1 MGRRVWGRDQRERRL
16 SHRVDGMD
24 AWRGRPGSPGG
35 AGHRCSRGY
44 SDLAGSGSRRVSRRT
59 PVDAPGRAAGAVHL
73 DGGIPLLETDHQ
85 EGARSHRRDHAT
97 QGRAAGLA
105 ADRGPVHQVGR
116 SARRC
121 CHAGPD
127 ALPGRRKMT
136 ATVAEILTR
145 LTALSQEL
153 AGAFRP
159 ATIVEIVARVLTEQ
173 LAPGRLSVMLLDIDT
188 NRLVVTYHNGPRP
201 ATTDEP
207 LLQLALRRGP
217 LVFPDNVAARA
228 AELDVTVEKPAPA
241 SWLGLPIVAVS
252 RTIGAVAME
261 GDSKNALDDS
271 ALMFTRAVLAQAGIA
286 LENAR
291 LVELLSSGKREWE
304 QTVDAFNRAI
314 CYIDPQGAVRRANRV
329 FAELIKLPVTALP
342 GRPWLTLLPPSWV
355 DPVARL
361 LTLEGAPRPV
371 EIRAG
376 ERTLMV
382 TAIATG
388 EPGAAVL
395 LFEDQ
400 SEKRRLHDQLL
411 QSEKMSAIG
420 QLIAG
425 VAHDLNNPLASV
437 VGFSDLLGEAADV
450 PPRLA
455 EPLAMIRQEA
465 ERASAIVRNLLSFAR
480 RQEGERQ
487 LQSIRPILE
496 STHQLLKNQL
506 LAARI
511 ELTLE
516 FEPGLPEVEVHANQ
530 IKQVLVNIINN
541 AAQAIISTRA
551 TEGGGKIQIVT
562 KCEPDGLSVHIS
574 DTGPGI
580 PEAVAQRVFEPFFS
594 TKSEGEGT
602 GLGLSICLGIVKEHG
617 GNISVEPGGAGSGR
631 GATFTVE
638 LPTGVRPELRP
649 LAAGAETQAV
659 PPERLEHLR
668 VLVVDDEPHILHYMQ
683 VTLESWGHEVVLA
696 RDGSQALK
704 RALMQPFDLII
715 CDLRMPRLGGRE
727 MFHTL
732 ARMHPTV
739 ADRIIF
745 ATGDTVRGDTLQ
757 FLEELG
763 RPFLQKP
770 FKLDALRRVLAGVEK
785 AGARG

>member
-1 MGRRVWGRDQRERRL
+1 VKSL
-16 SHRVDGMD
+16 S
-24 AWRGRPGSPGG
+24 
-35 AGHRCSRGY
+35 
-44 SDLAGSGSRRVSRRT
+44 
-59 PVDAPGRAAGAVHL
+59 
-73 DGGIPLLETDHQ
+73 
-85 EGARSHRRDHAT
+85 
-97 QGRAAGLA
+97 
-105 ADRGPVHQVGR
+105 
-116 SARRC
+116 
-121 CHAGPD
+121 
-127 ALPGRRKMT
+127 
-136 ATVAEILTR
+136 VAEALNCLTS
-145 LTALSQEL
+145 LSQEL

-159 ATIVEIVARVLTEQ
+159 ASIVEIVARVLTEQ
-173 LAPGRLSVMLLDIDT
+173 LAPARLSVMLLDVDT
-188 NRLVVTYHNGPRP
+188 NRLSVTYHNGPRP
-201 ATTDEP
+201 ATTDEA

-217 LVFPDNVAARA
+217 LVFPDRVAARA
-228 AELDVTVEKPAPA
+228 AELGVTVDRPAPA
-241 SWLGLPIVAVS
+241 SWLGVPIVAVS
-252 RTIGAVAME
+252 HPIGAVAME
-261 GDSKNALDDS
+261 GDRTGALDES
-271 ALMFTRAVLAQAGIA
+271 ALLFTHAVLAQAGIA

-304 QTVDAFNRAI
+304 QTVDAFNQAI
-314 CYIDPQGAVRRANRV
+314 CYIDPQGLVRRANRV
-329 FAELIKLPVTALP
+329 FADLIKLPVTALA
-342 GRPWLTLLPPSWV
+342 GRPWLTLLPPAWADS
-355 DPVARL
+355 VARL
-361 LTLEGAPRPV
+361 IGTPGENAPPLELRSGD
-371 EIRAG
+371 
-376 ERTLMV
+376 RTLMA
-382 TAIATG
+382 TAVSTG

-400 SEKRRLHDQLL
+400 TEKRRLQEQLL

-455 EPLAMIRQEA
+455 EPLAVIRQEA

-506 LAARI
+506 MAARI

-516 FEPGLPEVEVHANQ
+516 FEPGLPQVEVHANQ
-530 IKQVLVNIINN
+530 IKQVFVNIINN
-541 AAQAIISTRA
+541 AAQAIASTRA
-551 TEGGGKIQIVT
+551 KLGGGRIEIAT
-562 KCEPDGLSVHIS
+562 RCEPDGLSVSVS
-574 DTGPGI
+574 DNGPGI
-580 PEAVAQRVFEPFFS
+580 PEDVVQRVFEPFFS

-602 GLGLSICLGIVKEHG
+602 GLGLSISQGIVKEHG
-617 GNISVEPGGAGSGR
+617 GNITVDPGGPATGR
-631 GATFTVE
+631 GATFSVE
-638 LPTGVRPELRP
+638 LPTGTHADLSPSPATLVPAP
-649 LAAGAETQAV
+649 AERV
-659 PPERLEHLR
+659 EHLR

-683 VTLESWGHEVVLA
+683 ATLESWGHEVVLA

-704 RALMQPFDLII
+704 IALMQPFDLII

-727 MFHTL
+727 MFQTL
-732 ARMHPTV
+732 ARMHPAV

-745 ATGDTVRGDTLQ
+745 ATGDTVRGDTLR

-785 AGARG
+785 AGVRG

>member
-1 MGRRVWGRDQRERRL
+1 MKAL
-16 SHRVDGMD
+16 S
-24 AWRGRPGSPGG
+24 
-35 AGHRCSRGY
+35 
-44 SDLAGSGSRRVSRRT
+44 
-59 PVDAPGRAAGAVHL
+59 
-73 DGGIPLLETDHQ
+73 
-85 EGARSHRRDHAT
+85 
-97 QGRAAGLA
+97 
-105 ADRGPVHQVGR
+105 
-116 SARRC
+116 
-121 CHAGPD
+121 
-127 ALPGRRKMT
+127 
-136 ATVAEILTR
+136 VAEALNCFTG
-145 LTALSQEL
+145 LSQEL

-159 ATIVEIVARVLTEQ
+159 TSIVEIVARTLTEQ
-173 LAPGRLSVMLLDIDT
+173 LGPARLSVMLLDQDT
-188 NRLVVTYHNGPRP
+188 NRLHVTYHNGPRP

-217 LVFPDNVAARA
+217 LVFPDRVTTRA
-228 AELDVTVEKPAPA
+228 AELGVAVDRPAPG
-241 SWLGLPIVAVS
+241 SWLGAPIVVIS
-252 RTIGAVAME
+252 HPIGAVAIE
-261 GDSKNALDDS
+261 SDQANALDDS
-271 ALMFTRAVLAQAGIA
+271 ALQFTRAVLAQAGIA

-304 QTVDAFNRAI
+304 QTVDAFNQAI
-314 CYIDPQGAVRRANRV
+314 CYVDPQGIVRRANRV
-329 FAELIKLPVTALP
+329 FAELIKLPVTAIT
-342 GRPWLTLLPPSWV
+342 GRSWLTLLPPAWA
-355 DPVARL
+355 DPVARVL
-361 LTLEGAPRPV
+361 ATPTRGEAPPSEVR
-371 EIRAG
+371 RG
-376 ERTLMV
+376 ERILLV
-382 TAIATG
+382 TAIPTE

-395 LFEDQ
+395 LFEDLTD
-400 SEKRRLHDQLL
+400 KRRLQEQLV

-455 EPLAMIRQEA
+455 EPLAVIRQEA

-506 LAARI
+506 MSAQI
-511 ELTLE
+511 ELSLA
-516 FEPGLPEVEVHANQ
+516 FEPGLPQVEVHANQ
-530 IKQVLVNIINN
+530 IKQVFLNIINN
-541 AAQAIISTRA
+541 AAQAIASTA
-551 TEGGGKIQIVT
+551 TEEAGRIEIVT
-562 KCEPDGLSVHIS
+562 KCEPDGLSVNIS
-574 DTGPGI
+574 DNGPGI
-580 PEAVAQRVFEPFFS
+580 PEDVARRVFEPFFS

-617 GNISVEPGGAGSGR
+617 GNIRVDPGGAGSGR
-631 GATFTVE
+631 GATFIVE
-638 LPTGVRPELRP
+638 LPTGIRSELRP
-649 LAAGAETQAV
+649 LGRSDRSPVPADPA
-659 PPERLEHLR
+659 PPERQERLR

-683 VTLESWGHEVVLA
+683 ATLESWGHEVAVA

-727 MFHTL
+727 MFQTL
-732 ARMHPTV
+732 ARMHPTL

-770 FKLDALRRVLAGVEK
+770 FKLDALRRVLAGVVK
-785 AGARG
+785 VPA

>member
-1 MGRRVWGRDQRERRL
+1 VLERL
-16 SHRVDGMD
+16 IAM
-24 AWRGRPGSPGG
+24 
-35 AGHRCSRGY
+35 
-44 SDLAGSGSRRVSRRT
+44 
-59 PVDAPGRAAGAVHL
+59 
-73 DGGIPLLETDHQ
+73 
-85 EGARSHRRDHAT
+85 
-97 QGRAAGLA
+97 
-105 ADRGPVHQVGR
+105 
-116 SARRC
+116 
-121 CHAGPD
+121 
-127 ALPGRRKMT
+127 
-136 ATVAEILTR
+136 
-145 LTALSQEL
+145 SQEL

-159 ATIVEIVARVLTEQ
+159 ATIVEVVARTLTEQ
-173 LAPGRLSVMLLDIDT
+173 LAPDRLSVMLLDIDT
-188 NRLVVTYHNGPRP
+188 NRLTVTYHNGPRP

-217 LVFPDNVAARA
+217 LVFPDRVVARA
-228 AELDVTVEKPAPA
+228 AELGVTVEEPAPA
-241 SWLGLPIVAVS
+241 SWLGMPITAVS
-252 RTIGAVAME
+252 RTIGAIAME
-261 GDSKNALDDS
+261 GDRKNALDEN
-271 ALMFTRAVLAQAGIA
+271 ALTFTRAVLAQAGIA

-304 QTVDAFNRAI
+304 QTVDAFNQAI
-314 CYIDPQGAVRRANRV
+314 CYVDPQGAVRRANRV
-329 FAELIKLPVTALP
+329 FAELTKLPVTALP
-342 GRPWLTLLPPSWV
+342 GRPWLTLLPPAWV

-361 LTLEGAPRPV
+361 LTPEGVGNPV
-371 EIRAG
+371 EVRAG
-376 ERTLMV
+376 DRILLV
-382 TAIATG
+382 TAIPTG
-388 EPGAAVL
+388 EPGSAIL
-395 LFEDQ
+395 LFEDHT
-400 SEKRRLHDQLL
+400 EKRRLQEQLL

-455 EPLAMIRQEA
+455 EPLAVIRQEA
-465 ERASAIVRNLLSFAR
+465 ERASGIVRNLLSFAR

-530 IKQVLVNIINN
+530 IKQVFVNIINN
-541 AAQAIISTRA
+541 AAQAIASMRA
-551 TEGGGKIQIVT
+551 KEGGGRIEIVT
-562 KCEPDGLSVHIS
+562 RCEPDGLSVHIS
-574 DTGPGI
+574 DNGPGI

-617 GNISVEPGGAGSGR
+617 GTMTVEPGGAGSGR

-638 LPTGVRPELRP
+638 LPTGVRSGLSP
-649 LAAGAETQAV
+649 LGQGAETPPA
-659 PPERLEHLR
+659 PPERVEQLR

-683 VTLESWGHEVVLA
+683 ATLESWGHEVVLA

-770 FKLDALRRVLAGVEK
+770 FKLDALRRVLAGVVK
-785 AGARG
+785 VPA

>member
-1 MGRRVWGRDQRERRL
+1 VKSL
-16 SHRVDGMD
+16 S
-24 AWRGRPGSPGG
+24 
-35 AGHRCSRGY
+35 
-44 SDLAGSGSRRVSRRT
+44 
-59 PVDAPGRAAGAVHL
+59 
-73 DGGIPLLETDHQ
+73 
-85 EGARSHRRDHAT
+85 
-97 QGRAAGLA
+97 
-105 ADRGPVHQVGR
+105 
-116 SARRC
+116 
-121 CHAGPD
+121 
-127 ALPGRRKMT
+127 
-136 ATVAEILTR
+136 VAEALNCLTS
-145 LTALSQEL
+145 LSQEL
-153 AGAFRP
+153 VGAFRP
-159 ATIVEIVARVLTEQ
+159 ASIVEIVARVLTEQ
-173 LAPGRLSVMLLDIDT
+173 LAPARLSVMLLDVDT
-188 NRLVVTYHNGPRP
+188 NRLSVTYHNGPRP

-217 LVFPDNVAARA
+217 LVFADRVSARA
-228 AELDVTVEKPAPA
+228 AELGVTVDRPTPA
-241 SWLGLPIVAVS
+241 SWLGVPIVAVS
-252 RTIGAVAME
+252 HPIGAVSME
-261 GDSKNALDDS
+261 GDRTGALDES
-271 ALMFTRAVLAQAGIA
+271 ALLFTHAVLAQAGIA

-304 QTVDAFNRAI
+304 QTVDAFNQAI
-314 CYIDPQGAVRRANRV
+314 CYVDPQGLVRRANRV
-329 FAELIKLPVTALP
+329 FADLIKLPVTALA
-342 GRPWLTLLPPSWV
+342 GRPWLTLLPPAWA
-355 DPVARL
+355 DAVARL
-361 LTLEGAPRPV
+361 VGTPGDSAAPIELRSGDR
-371 EIRAG
+371 ILLA
-376 ERTLMV
+376 
-382 TAIATG
+382 TAVPTG

-400 SEKRRLHDQLL
+400 TEKRRLQEQLL

-455 EPLAMIRQEA
+455 EPLAVIRQEA

-506 LAARI
+506 MAARI

-516 FEPGLPEVEVHANQ
+516 FEPGLPQVEVHANQ
-530 IKQVLVNIINN
+530 IKQVFVNIINN
-541 AAQAIISTRA
+541 AAQAIASTRA
-551 TEGGGKIQIVT
+551 KVGGGRIEIVT
-562 KCEPDGLSVHIS
+562 RCEPDGLSVSVS
-574 DTGPGI
+574 DNGPGI
-580 PEAVAQRVFEPFFS
+580 PEDVVQRVFEPFFS

-617 GNISVEPGGAGSGR
+617 GSMRVDQGGAGSGR

-638 LPTGVRPELRP
+638 LPTGLRSELSP
-649 LAAGAETQAV
+649 LDRAGAPATTPTEPT
-659 PPERLEHLR
+659 PPERLERLR

-683 VTLESWGHEVVLA
+683 ATLESWGHEVAVA

-704 RALMQPFDLII
+704 RALMQPFDIII

-727 MFHTL
+727 MFQTL

-770 FKLDALRRVLAGVEK
+770 FKLDALRRVLAGVVK
-785 AGARG
+785 VPA

>member
-1 MGRRVWGRDQRERRL
+1 MMQR
-16 SHRVDGMD
+16 
-24 AWRGRPGSPGG
+24 GS
-35 AGHRCSRGY
+35 
-44 SDLAGSGSRRVSRRT
+44 
-59 PVDAPGRAAGAVHL
+59 
-73 DGGIPLLETDHQ
+73 
-85 EGARSHRRDHAT
+85 
-97 QGRAAGLA
+97 
-105 ADRGPVHQVGR
+105 
-116 SARRC
+116 
-121 CHAGPD
+121 
-127 ALPGRRKMT
+127 
-136 ATVAEILTR
+136 VAEVLTR
-145 LTALSQEL
+145 LTGLSQEL

-159 ATIVEIVARVLTEQ
+159 VTIVEIVARVLTEQ
-173 LAPGRLSVMLLDIDT
+173 LAPGRLSLMLLDVDT

-217 LVFPDNVAARA
+217 LVFPDRVAARA
-228 AELDVTVEKPAPA
+228 AELEVKVEQPAPA
-241 SWLGLPIVAVS
+241 SWLGIPIVAVS

-261 GDSKNALDDS
+261 GESPNALDDA

-304 QTVDAFNRAI
+304 QTVDAFNQAI
-314 CYIDPQGAVRRANRV
+314 CYVDPHGAVRRANRV
-329 FAELIKLPVTALP
+329 FAELIKLPITALP

-361 LTLEGAPRPV
+361 LTPPPEGASTPV
-371 EIRAG
+371 EVRAG
-376 ERTLMV
+376 ERMLLV
-382 TAIATG
+382 TAIPAG

-400 SEKRRLHDQLL
+400 SEKRRLQEQLL

-455 EPLAMIRQEA
+455 EPLAIIRQEA

-511 ELTLE
+511 ELTLT

-530 IKQVLVNIINN
+530 IKQVFVNIINN
-541 AAQAIISTRA
+541 AAQAISSTRA
-551 TEGGGKIQIVT
+551 RERGGRIEIAT
-562 KCEPDGLSVHIS
+562 KCEPDGLSVNVS
-574 DTGPGI
+574 DNGPGI

-602 GLGLSICLGIVKEHG
+602 GLGLSISLGIVKEHG
-617 GNISVEPGGAGSGR
+617 GNISVDPGGAGSGR
-631 GATFTVE
+631 GARFTVE
-638 LPTGVRPELRP
+638 LPTGVRAELSP
-649 LAAGAETQAV
+649 LARGAESEPA
-659 PPERLEHLR
+659 PAERHENLR

-683 VTLESWGHEVVLA
+683 ATLESWGHEVVLA
-696 RDGSQALK
+696 HDGSQALK

-770 FKLDALRRVLAGVEK
+770 FKLDALRRVLAGVVK
-785 AGARG
+785 VPA

>member
-1 MGRRVWGRDQRERRL
+1 MKA
-16 SHRVDGMD
+16 S
-24 AWRGRPGSPGG
+24 
-35 AGHRCSRGY
+35 
-44 SDLAGSGSRRVSRRT
+44 
-59 PVDAPGRAAGAVHL
+59 
-73 DGGIPLLETDHQ
+73 
-85 EGARSHRRDHAT
+85 
-97 QGRAAGLA
+97 
-105 ADRGPVHQVGR
+105 
-116 SARRC
+116 
-121 CHAGPD
+121 
-127 ALPGRRKMT
+127 
-136 ATVAEILTR
+136 VAEVLSR
-145 LTALSQEL
+145 LTTLSQEL

-159 ATIVEIVARVLTEQ
+159 TTIVEVVARALTEQ
-173 LAPGRLSVMLLDIDT
+173 LAPGRLSVLLLDLDT
-188 NRLVVTYHNGPRP
+188 NRLTVAYHNGPRP

-217 LVFPDNVAARA
+217 LVFPDRVAHRA
-228 AELDVTVEKPAPA
+228 AELGATADRPTPA
-241 SWLGLPIVAVS
+241 SWLGLPIVAGS
-252 RTIGAVAME
+252 RTIGAVALE
-261 GDSKNALDDS
+261 GVRTNALDDS
-271 ALMFTRAVLAQAGIA
+271 ALMFARAVLAQAGIA

-291 LVELLSSGKREWE
+291 LVEMLSSGKREWE
-304 QTVDAFNRAI
+304 QTVDAFNHAI
-314 CYIDPQGAVRRANRV
+314 CYVDMQGTVRRANRM

-342 GRPWLTLLPPSWV
+342 GRPWLTLLPPAWAE
-355 DPVARL
+355 PVARL
-361 LTLEGAPRPV
+361 LAAPGDGV
-371 EIRAG
+371 EVRAG
-376 ERTLMV
+376 ERVLLV
-382 TAIATG
+382 TAIPTD
-388 EPGAAVL
+388 EPGAGVL

-400 SEKRRLHDQLL
+400 TEKRRLQEKLL

-437 VGFSDLLGEAADV
+437 VGFSDLLGEASDV

-455 EPLAMIRQEA
+455 EPLAVIRQEA

-496 STHQLLKNQL
+496 STHQLLRNQL
-506 LAARI
+506 LAART

-530 IKQVLVNIINN
+530 IKQVFVNIINN
-541 AAQAIISTRA
+541 AAQAIAGARPQA
-551 TEGGGKIQIVT
+551 RGRIQIVT
-562 KCEPDGLSVHIS
+562 QCQPDGLSVSVS
-574 DTGPGI
+574 DNGPGI
-580 PEAVAQRVFEPFFS
+580 PEALAQRVFEPFFS

-617 GNISVEPGGAGSGR
+617 GSMSLDPGGAGSGR

-638 LPTGVRPELRP
+638 LPAGDRMGVSPPPARRGAEGGTETAVAAVAAERPER
-649 LAAGAETQAV
+649 
-659 PPERLEHLR
+659 LR

-683 VTLESWGHEVVLA
+683 ATLESWGHEVVLA

-770 FKLDALRRVLAGVEK
+770 FKLDALRRVLAGVVK
-785 AGARG
+785 ANAGLAG

>member
-1 MGRRVWGRDQRERRL
+1 MT
-16 SHRVDGMD
+16 
-24 AWRGRPGSPGG
+24 GG
-35 AGHRCSRGY
+35 NS
-44 SDLAGSGSRRVSRRT
+44 
-59 PVDAPGRAAGAVHL
+59 
-73 DGGIPLLETDHQ
+73 
-85 EGARSHRRDHAT
+85 
-97 QGRAAGLA
+97 
-105 ADRGPVHQVGR
+105 
-116 SARRC
+116 
-121 CHAGPD
+121 
-127 ALPGRRKMT
+127 
-136 ATVAEILTR
+136 VAEVLTR

-159 ATIVEIVARVLTEQ
+159 VTIVEIVARVLTEQ
-173 LAPGRLSVMLLDIDT
+173 LAPERLSVMLLDVDT

-217 LVFPDNVAARA
+217 LVFPDKVSARA
-228 AELDVTVEKPAPA
+228 AELDVNVDKPTPS
-241 SWLGLPIVAVS
+241 SWLGVPIVAVS
-252 RTIGAVAME
+252 RTIGAVAIE
-261 GDSKNALDDS
+261 GGTNVLDEA

-304 QTVDAFNRAI
+304 QTVDAFNQAI
-314 CYIDPQGAVRRANRV
+314 CYVDPYGAVRRANRM

-342 GRPWLTLLPPSWV
+342 GRAWMTLLPPSWV

-361 LTLEGAPRPV
+361 LSPEGAAAPV
-371 EIRAG
+371 EVRSG
-376 ERTLMV
+376 ERTLLV
-382 TAIATG
+382 TAIPAG
-388 EPGAAVL
+388 EPGATVL

-400 SEKRRLHDQLL
+400 TEKRRLQDQLL

-455 EPLAMIRQEA
+455 EPLAVIRQEA

-511 ELTLE
+511 ELTLT

-530 IKQVLVNIINN
+530 IKQVFVNIINN
-541 AAQAIISTRA
+541 AAQAIASTRHK
-551 TEGGGKIQIVT
+551 EGGGRIEIAT
-562 KCEPDGLSVHIS
+562 RCEPDGLSVHVS
-574 DTGPGI
+574 DNGTGI

-617 GNISVEPGGAGSGR
+617 GNISVDPGGAGSGR
-631 GATFTVE
+631 GATFVVE
-638 LPTGVRPELRP
+638 LPTGIRAELSP
-649 LAAGAETQAV
+649 LAGGAESEPAPTGRQ
-659 PPERLEHLR
+659 ERLR

-683 VTLESWGHEVVLA
+683 ATLESWGHEVVLA
-696 RDGSQALK
+696 HDGSQALK

>member
-1 MGRRVWGRDQRERRL
+1 VKALSVAEALSCFTGL
-16 SHRVDGMD
+16 SH
-24 AWRGRPGSPGG
+24 
-35 AGHRCSRGY
+35 
-44 SDLAGSGSRRVSRRT
+44 
-59 PVDAPGRAAGAVHL
+59 
-73 DGGIPLLETDHQ
+73 
-85 EGARSHRRDHAT
+85 
-97 QGRAAGLA
+97 
-105 ADRGPVHQVGR
+105 
-116 SARRC
+116 
-121 CHAGPD
+121 
-127 ALPGRRKMT
+127 
-136 ATVAEILTR
+136 
-145 LTALSQEL
+145 EL

-159 ATIVEIVARVLTEQ
+159 TSIIEIVARTLTEH
-173 LAPGRLSVMLLDIDT
+173 LGPARLSVMLLDPDT
-188 NRLVVTYHNGPRP
+188 NRLNVTYHNGPRA

-217 LVFPDNVAARA
+217 LVFPDRVAVRA
-228 AELDVTVEKPAPA
+228 AELGVTVDHPAPA
-241 SWLGLPIVAVS
+241 SWLGVPIVAVS
-252 RTIGAVAME
+252 HPIGAVAME
-261 GDSKNALDDS
+261 GDRANALDDS
-271 ALMFTRAVLAQAGIA
+271 ALQFTRAVLAQAGIA

-304 QTVDAFNRAI
+304 QTVDAFNQAI
-314 CYIDPQGAVRRANRV
+314 CYVDPEGIVRRANRV
-329 FAELIKLPVTALP
+329 FAELIKLPVTAIT
-342 GRPWLTLLPPSWV
+342 GRSWLTLLPPGWA
-355 DPVARL
+355 DPVARVL
-361 LTLEGAPRPV
+361 ATIGSTPEATPSELRLGD
-371 EIRAG
+371 
-376 ERTLMV
+376 RTLLV
-382 TAIATG
+382 TAIPTE

-400 SEKRRLHDQLL
+400 TEKRRLQEQLL

-455 EPLAMIRQEA
+455 EPLAVIRQEA

-496 STHQLLKNQL
+496 STHQLLRNQL
-506 LAARI
+506 MSAHI
-511 ELTLE
+511 ELSLE
-516 FEPGLPEVEVHANQ
+516 FEPGLPQVEVHANQ
-530 IKQVLVNIINN
+530 IKQVFLNIINN
-541 AAQAIISTRA
+541 SAQAIESTRA
-551 TEGGGKIQIVT
+551 RESEGRIEIVT
-562 KCEPDGLSVHIS
+562 KCEPDGLSVNIS
-574 DTGPGI
+574 DNGPGI
-580 PEAVAQRVFEPFFS
+580 PEDIAQRVFEPFFS

-617 GNISVEPGGAGSGR
+617 GNIRVDPGGAGSGR
-631 GATFTVE
+631 GATFSVE
-638 LPTGVRPELRP
+638 LPTGIRSELSRSDHSVSANP
-649 LAAGAETQAV
+649 A
-659 PPERLEHLR
+659 PPERLERLR

-683 VTLESWGHEVVLA
+683 ATLESWGHEVAVA

-727 MFHTL
+727 MFQTL

-770 FKLDALRRVLAGVEK
+770 FKLDALRRVLAGVVK
-785 AGARG
+785 VPA

>member
-1 MGRRVWGRDQRERRL
+1 MKAL
-16 SHRVDGMD
+16 SV
-24 AWRGRPGSPGG
+24 
-35 AGHRCSRGY
+35 
-44 SDLAGSGSRRVSRRT
+44 
-59 PVDAPGRAAGAVHL
+59 
-73 DGGIPLLETDHQ
+73 
-85 EGARSHRRDHAT
+85 
-97 QGRAAGLA
+97 
-105 ADRGPVHQVGR
+105 ADV
-116 SARRC
+116 
-121 CHAGPD
+121 
-127 ALPGRRKMT
+127 LN
-136 ATVAEILTR
+136 R
-145 LTALSQEL
+145 LTGLSQEL

-159 ATIVEIVARVLTEQ
+159 ASIVEIIARTLTEL
-173 LAPGRLSVMLLDIDT
+173 LAPARLSVMLLDVDT
-188 NRLVVTYHNGPRP
+188 NSLSVTYHNGPRP

-217 LVFPDNVAARA
+217 LVFPDRVAARA
-228 AELDVTVEKPAPA
+228 AELGVAVDRPSPA
-241 SWLGLPIVAVS
+241 SWLGVPIVAVS
-252 RTIGAVAME
+252 RIIGAVAME
-261 GDSKNALDDS
+261 GDRTHALDDA
-271 ALMFTRAVLAQAGIA
+271 ALLFTRAVLAQAGIA

-304 QTVDAFNRAI
+304 QTVDAFNQAI
-314 CYIDPQGAVRRANRV
+314 CYVDPQGLVRRANRV
-329 FAELIKLPVTALP
+329 FADLIKLPVTALA
-342 GRPWLTLLPPSWV
+342 GRSWLTLLPPTWAE
-355 DPVARL
+355 PVARL
-361 LTLEGAPRPV
+361 LAASSTEASAPLEV
-371 EIRAG
+371 RAG
-376 ERTLMV
+376 DRILLV
-382 TAIATG
+382 TAIPSG

-400 SEKRRLHDQLL
+400 TEKRRLQEQLL

-455 EPLAMIRQEA
+455 EPLAVIRQEA

-496 STHQLLKNQL
+496 STHQLMRNQL
-506 LAARI
+506 MAARI

-530 IKQVLVNIINN
+530 IKQVFVNIINN
-541 AAQAIISTRA
+541 AAQAIATTRA
-551 TEGGGKIQIVT
+551 KDGNAGGGEGGGRIEIIT
-562 KCEPDGLSVHIS
+562 RCEPDGLSVNVS
-574 DTGPGI
+574 DNGPGI
-580 PEAVAQRVFEPFFS
+580 PEDVAQHVFEPFFS

-617 GNISVEPGGAGSGR
+617 GSMRVDPGGAGSGR
-631 GATFTVE
+631 GATFIVE
-638 LPTGVRPELRP
+638 LPPGARPELSP
-649 LAAGAETQAV
+649 LGRTGQSRASAEPA
-659 PPERLEHLR
+659 PPERLERLR

-683 VTLESWGHEVVLA
+683 ATLESWGHEVVVA

-704 RALMQPFDLII
+704 RALMQPFDIII

-727 MFHTL
+727 MFQTL

-739 ADRIIF
+739 AQRIIF

-770 FKLDALRRVLAGVEK
+770 FKLDALRRVLAGVVK
-785 AGARG
+785 VPA

>member
-1 MGRRVWGRDQRERRL
+1 M
-16 SHRVDGMD
+16 
-24 AWRGRPGSPGG
+24 
-35 AGHRCSRGY
+35 
-44 SDLAGSGSRRVSRRT
+44 
-59 PVDAPGRAAGAVHL
+59 
-73 DGGIPLLETDHQ
+73 LEK
-85 EGARSHRRDHAT
+85 
-97 QGRAAGLA
+97 L
-105 ADRGPVHQVGR
+105 
-116 SARRC
+116 
-121 CHAGPD
+121 
-127 ALPGRRKMT
+127 
-136 ATVAEILTR
+136 I
-145 LTALSQEL
+145 ALSQEL

-159 ATIVEIVARVLTEQ
+159 ATIVEIVARTLTEQ
-173 LAPGRLSVMLLDIDT
+173 LAPGRLSVMLLDVDS
-188 NRLVVTYHNGPRP
+188 NRLMVVYHNGPRP

-217 LVFPDNVAARA
+217 LVFADKVAARA
-228 AELDVTVEKPAPA
+228 AELDVTVEGPAPS
-241 SWLGLPIVAVS
+241 SWLGAPIVAVS

-261 GDSKNALDDS
+261 GDRKNALNEN
-271 ALMFTRAVLAQAGIA
+271 ALLFTRAVVAQAGIA

-291 LVELLSSGKREWE
+291 LVELLSSGRREWE
-304 QTVDAFNRAI
+304 QTVDAFNQAI
-314 CYIDPQGAVRRANRV
+314 CYVDAQGAVRRANRV
-329 FAELIKLPVTALP
+329 FADLIKLPVTALP
-342 GRPWLTLLPPSWV
+342 GRAWLTLVPPSWA
-355 DPVARL
+355 DPIARL
-361 LTLEGAPRPV
+361 FTPEGFAASV
-371 EIRAG
+371 EVRSG
-376 ERTLMV
+376 DRVLLV
-382 TAIATG
+382 TAIPTG

-395 LFEDQ
+395 LLEDQ
-400 SEKRRLHDQLL
+400 SEKRRLQEQLL

-455 EPLAMIRQEA
+455 EPLAVIRQEA

-511 ELTLE
+511 ELTLT
-516 FEPGLPEVEVHANQ
+516 FEPGLPEVDVHANQ
-530 IKQVLVNIINN
+530 IKQVFVNIINN
-541 AAQAIISTRA
+541 AAQAIASTRTKA
-551 TEGGGKIQIVT
+551 GIGGGRIEIAT
-562 KCEPDGLSVHIS
+562 KCEPDGLSVSIS
-574 DTGPGI
+574 DNGPGI

-617 GNISVEPGGAGSGR
+617 GSMSVDPGGAGSGR

-638 LPTGVRPELRP
+638 LPTGVRTELSP
-649 LAAGAETQAV
+649 LARGAETEPA
-659 PPERLEHLR
+659 PPERLDRLR

-683 VTLESWGHEVVLA
+683 ATLESWGHEVVLA

-727 MFHTL
+727 MFQTL

-770 FKLDALRRVLAGVEK
+770 FKLDALRRVLAGVVK
-785 AGARG
+785 VPA

>member
-1 MGRRVWGRDQRERRL
+1 MKP
-16 SHRVDGMD
+16 
-24 AWRGRPGSPGG
+24 APARPSP
-35 AGHRCSRGY
+35 
-44 SDLAGSGSRRVSRRT
+44 T
-59 PVDAPGRAAGAVHL
+59 NAAASVTEVL
-73 DGGIPLLETDHQ
+73 N
-85 EGARSHRRDHAT
+85 
-97 QGRAAGLA
+97 
-105 ADRGPVHQVGR
+105 
-116 SARRC
+116 
-121 CHAGPD
+121 
-127 ALPGRRKMT
+127 
-136 ATVAEILTR
+136 R
-145 LTALSQEL
+145 LTALSLEL

-159 ATIVEIVARVLTEQ
+159 TTIVELVARALTEQ
-173 LAPGRLSVMLLDIDT
+173 LAPGRLSVMLLDADA
-188 NRLVVTYHNGPRP
+188 NRLTVAYHNGPRP

-217 LVFPDNVAARA
+217 LVFPDRVGARA
-228 AELDVTVEKPAPA
+228 AGMGVRVEAPAPA
-241 SWLGLPIVAVS
+241 SWLGTPIVAVA
-252 RTIGAVAME
+252 RTIGAVALE
-261 GDSKNALDDS
+261 GDRPHSLDES
-271 ALMFTRAVLAQAGIA
+271 ALLFTRAVLAQAAIT

-304 QTVDAFNRAI
+304 QTVDAFNHAI
-314 CYIDPQGAVRRANRV
+314 CYVDAHGALRRANRV

-342 GRPWLTLLPPSWV
+342 GRPWLTLLPPAWA
-355 DPVARL
+355 DPVARML
-361 LTLEGAPRPV
+361 AQPESGSPV
-371 EIRAG
+371 EVRAG
-376 ERTLMV
+376 DRILLV
-382 TAIATG
+382 TAIPAG
-388 EPGAAVL
+388 EAGEAVL

-400 SEKRRLHDQLL
+400 TEKRRLQEQLL

-455 EPLAMIRQEA
+455 EPLAIIRQEA
-465 ERASAIVRNLLSFAR
+465 ERASGIVRNLLSFAR

-487 LQSIRPILE
+487 LQSMRPILE

-506 LAARI
+506 MASRI

-516 FEPGLPEVEVHANQ
+516 AEPGLPEVEVHANQ
-530 IKQVLVNIINN
+530 IKQVFVNIINN
-541 AAQAIISTRA
+541 AAQAIASTRA
-551 TEGGGKIQIVT
+551 SGGRIDIRA
-562 KCEPDGLSVHIS
+562 KCQLDGIAVSIA
-574 DTGPGI
+574 DNGPGM

-602 GLGLSICLGIVKEHG
+602 GLGLSICHGIVKEHG
-617 GNISVEPGGAGSGR
+617 GSMTVDPGGGRRGR

-638 LPTGVRPELRP
+638 LPGGVRPSVATAGLTGAPAAARP
-649 LAAGAETQAV
+649 PAAAETG
-659 PPERLEHLR
+659 ERLR

-683 VTLESWGHEVVLA
+683 ATLESWGHEVVLA

-704 RALMQPFDLII
+704 RALIQPFDLII

-732 ARMHPTV
+732 AQMHPAV

-770 FKLDALRRVLAGVEK
+770 FKLDELRRVLAAVEK
-785 AGARG
+785 GRG

>member
-1 MGRRVWGRDQRERRL
+1 
-16 SHRVDGMD
+16 
-24 AWRGRPGSPGG
+24 
-35 AGHRCSRGY
+35 
-44 SDLAGSGSRRVSRRT
+44 
-59 PVDAPGRAAGAVHL
+59 
-73 DGGIPLLETDHQ
+73 
-85 EGARSHRRDHAT
+85 
-97 QGRAAGLA
+97 
-105 ADRGPVHQVGR
+105 
-116 SARRC
+116 
-121 CHAGPD
+121 
-127 ALPGRRKMT
+127 MT
-136 ATVAEILTR
+136 ASVAEVLSR
-145 LTALSQEL
+145 LTTLSQEL

-159 ATIVEIVARVLTEQ
+159 ATIVEVVARTLTEQ
-173 LAPGRLSVMLLDIDT
+173 LAPGRLSVLLLDLDA
-188 NRLVVTYHNGPRP
+188 NRLTVAYHNGPRP

-217 LVFPDNVAARA
+217 LVFPDRVAARA
-228 AELDVTVEKPAPA
+228 AELGATVDRPTPS
-241 SWLGLPIVAVS
+241 SWLGVPINAGS
-252 RTIGAVAME
+252 RTIGAIALE
-261 GDSKNALDDS
+261 SDRSKALDDG
-271 ALMFTRAVLAQAGIA
+271 ALMFARAVVAQAGIA

-291 LVELLSSGKREWE
+291 LVEMLSSGKREWE
-304 QTVDAFNRAI
+304 QTVDAFNHAI
-314 CYIDPQGAVRRANRV
+314 CYVDPHGIVRRANRM

-342 GRPWLTLLPPSWV
+342 GRPWLTLLPPAWA

-361 LTLEGAPRPV
+361 VAAPGDGV
-371 EIRAG
+371 EVRAG
-376 ERTLMV
+376 DRVLLV
-382 TAIATG
+382 TAIATD

-395 LFEDQ
+395 LFDDQ
-400 SEKRRLHDQLL
+400 TEKRRLQEQLL

-437 VGFSDLLGEAADV
+437 VGFSDLLGEAPDV

-455 EPLAMIRQEA
+455 EPLAVIRQEA

-506 LAARI
+506 LAAHV

-530 IKQVLVNIINN
+530 IKQVFVNIINN
-541 AAQAIISTRA
+541 AAQAIAGARPQ
-551 TEGGGKIQIVT
+551 GGGRIQIVT
-562 KCEPDGLSVHIS
+562 QCQPDGISVSIS
-574 DTGPGI
+574 DNGPGV
-580 PEAVAQRVFEPFFS
+580 PEAITQRVFEPFFS

-617 GNISVEPGGAGSGR
+617 GAMSVDPGGAGSGH

-638 LPTGVRPELRP
+638 LPAGDRMGLSPSRTEAGMESRVPVVSGERPER
-649 LAAGAETQAV
+649 
-659 PPERLEHLR
+659 LR

-683 VTLESWGHEVVLA
+683 ATLESWGHEVVLA

-757 FLEELG
+757 FLEQLG

-770 FKLDALRRVLAGVEK
+770 FKLDALRRVLAGVVK
-785 AGARG
+785 ANAGLAG

>member
-1 MGRRVWGRDQRERRL
+1 MKASVAQVL
-16 SHRVDGMD
+16 S
-24 AWRGRPGSPGG
+24 
-35 AGHRCSRGY
+35 
-44 SDLAGSGSRRVSRRT
+44 
-59 PVDAPGRAAGAVHL
+59 
-73 DGGIPLLETDHQ
+73 
-85 EGARSHRRDHAT
+85 
-97 QGRAAGLA
+97 
-105 ADRGPVHQVGR
+105 
-116 SARRC
+116 
-121 CHAGPD
+121 
-127 ALPGRRKMT
+127 
-136 ATVAEILTR
+136 R
-145 LTALSQEL
+145 LTTLSQEL

-159 ATIVEIVARVLTEQ
+159 TTIVEVVARALTEQ
-173 LAPGRLSVMLLDIDT
+173 LAPGRLSVLLLDLDT
-188 NRLVVTYHNGPRP
+188 NRLTVAYHNGPRP

-217 LVFPDNVAARA
+217 LVFPDRVAGRA
-228 AELDVTVEKPAPA
+228 AELGATADRPIPA
-241 SWLGLPIVAVS
+241 SWLGVPIVAGS
-252 RTIGAVAME
+252 RTIGAVALE
-261 GDSKNALDDS
+261 GERSNALDDS
-271 ALMFTRAVLAQAGIA
+271 ALMFARAVLAQASIA

-291 LVELLSSGKREWE
+291 LVEMLSSGKREWE
-304 QTVDAFNRAI
+304 QTVDAFNHAI
-314 CYIDPQGAVRRANRV
+314 CYVDTQGTVRRANRM

-342 GRPWLTLLPPSWV
+342 GRPWLTLLPPAWAE
-355 DPVARL
+355 PVARL
-361 LTLEGAPRPV
+361 LAAPGDGV
-371 EIRAG
+371 EVRAG
-376 ERTLMV
+376 QRVLLV
-382 TAIATG
+382 TAIPTDD
-388 EPGAAVL
+388 PGAGVL

-400 SEKRRLHDQLL
+400 TEKRRLLEQLL

-437 VGFSDLLGEAADV
+437 VGFSDLLSEASDV

-455 EPLAMIRQEA
+455 EPLAVIRQEA

-496 STHQLLKNQL
+496 STHQLLRNQL
-506 LAARI
+506 LAGRI

-530 IKQVLVNIINN
+530 IKQVFVNIINN
-541 AAQAIISTRA
+541 AAQAIAGVRPQA
-551 TEGGGKIQIVT
+551 GGRIQIVT
-562 KCEPDGLSVHIS
+562 QCQPDGISVSIA
-574 DTGPGI
+574 DNGPGI
-580 PEAVAQRVFEPFFS
+580 PEALAQRVFEPFFS

-617 GNISVEPGGAGSGR
+617 GTMSLDPGGAGSGR

-638 LPTGVRPELRP
+638 LPAGERRGLSLARPGAGEPEPSVAAVAAARPER
-649 LAAGAETQAV
+649 
-659 PPERLEHLR
+659 LR

-683 VTLESWGHEVVLA
+683 ATLESWGHEVVLA

-770 FKLDALRRVLAGVEK
+770 FKLDALRRVLAGVVK
-785 AGARG
+785 ANAGLAS

>member
-1 MGRRVWGRDQRERRL
+1 MLERL
-16 SHRVDGMD
+16 
-24 AWRGRPGSPGG
+24 
-35 AGHRCSRGY
+35 
-44 SDLAGSGSRRVSRRT
+44 
-59 PVDAPGRAAGAVHL
+59 
-73 DGGIPLLETDHQ
+73 I
-85 EGARSHRRDHAT
+85 
-97 QGRAAGLA
+97 
-105 ADRGPVHQVGR
+105 
-116 SARRC
+116 
-121 CHAGPD
+121 
-127 ALPGRRKMT
+127 
-136 ATVAEILTR
+136 
-145 LTALSQEL
+145 ALSQEL

-159 ATIVEIVARVLTEQ
+159 ATIVEIVARTLSEQ

-188 NRLVVTYHNGPRP
+188 NGLTVSYHNGPRP

-207 LLQLALRRGP
+207 LLQLALHRGP
-217 LVFPDNVAARA
+217 LVFPDDVVARA
-228 AELDVTVEKPAPA
+228 AELQVSLDGPAPA
-241 SWLGLPIVAVS
+241 SWLGAPIVAVS

-261 GDSKNALDDS
+261 GDRKNALDDG
-271 ALMFTRAVLAQAGIA
+271 ALLFTRAVLAQAGIA

-304 QTVDAFNRAI
+304 QTVDAFNQAI

-574 DTGPGI
+574 DNGPGI

-617 GNISVEPGGAGSGR
+617 GSVTVDPGGAGSGR

-638 LPTGVRPELRP
+638 LPTGVRTELRP
-649 LAAGAETQAV
+649 LAAGAETQPV

-683 VTLESWGHEVVLA
+683 ATLESWGHEVVLA

-770 FKLDALRRVLAGVEK
+770 FKLDALRRVLAGVVK
-785 AGARG
+785 VPA

>member
-1 MGRRVWGRDQRERRL
+1 MKA
-16 SHRVDGMD
+16 S
-24 AWRGRPGSPGG
+24 
-35 AGHRCSRGY
+35 
-44 SDLAGSGSRRVSRRT
+44 
-59 PVDAPGRAAGAVHL
+59 
-73 DGGIPLLETDHQ
+73 
-85 EGARSHRRDHAT
+85 
-97 QGRAAGLA
+97 
-105 ADRGPVHQVGR
+105 
-116 SARRC
+116 
-121 CHAGPD
+121 
-127 ALPGRRKMT
+127 
-136 ATVAEILTR
+136 VAEVLSR
-145 LTALSQEL
+145 LNTLSQEL

-159 ATIVEIVARVLTEQ
+159 TTIVEVVARALTEQ
-173 LAPGRLSVMLLDIDT
+173 LAPGRLSVLLLDLDT
-188 NRLVVTYHNGPRP
+188 NRLTVAYHNGPRP

-217 LVFPDNVAARA
+217 LVFPDRVAHRA
-228 AELDVTVEKPAPA
+228 AELGATADRPTPA
-241 SWLGLPIVAVS
+241 SWLGLPIVAGS
-252 RTIGAVAME
+252 RTIGAVALE
-261 GDSKNALDDS
+261 GVRTNALDES
-271 ALMFTRAVLAQAGIA
+271 ALMFARAVLAQAGIA

-291 LVELLSSGKREWE
+291 LVEMLSSGKREWE
-304 QTVDAFNRAI
+304 QTVDAFNHAI
-314 CYIDPQGAVRRANRV
+314 CYVDMQGTVRRANRM

-342 GRPWLTLLPPSWV
+342 GRPWLTLLPPAWAE
-355 DPVARL
+355 PVARL
-361 LTLEGAPRPV
+361 LAAPGDGV
-371 EIRAG
+371 EVRAW
-376 ERTLMV
+376 ERVLLV
-382 TAIATG
+382 TAIPTD
-388 EPGAAVL
+388 EPGAGVL

-400 SEKRRLHDQLL
+400 TEKRRLQEKLL
-411 QSEKMSAIG
+411 HSEKMSAIG

-437 VGFSDLLGEAADV
+437 VGFSDLLGEASDV

-455 EPLAMIRQEA
+455 EPLAVIRQEA

-496 STHQLLKNQL
+496 STHQLLRNQL
-506 LAARI
+506 LAART

-530 IKQVLVNIINN
+530 IKQVFVNIINN
-541 AAQAIISTRA
+541 AAQAIAGARPQA
-551 TEGGGKIQIVT
+551 GGRIQIVT
-562 KCEPDGLSVHIS
+562 RCQPDGLSVSIS
-574 DTGPGI
+574 DNGPGI
-580 PEAVAQRVFEPFFS
+580 PEALAQRVFEPFFS

-617 GNISVEPGGAGSGR
+617 GSMSLDPGGAGSGR

-638 LPTGVRPELRP
+638 LPAGDRMGVSPTRRGAEGGTETAVAAVAAERPER
-649 LAAGAETQAV
+649 
-659 PPERLEHLR
+659 LR

-683 VTLESWGHEVVLA
+683 ATLESWGHEVVLA

-770 FKLDALRRVLAGVEK
+770 FKLDALRRVLAGVVK
-785 AGARG
+785 ANAGLAG

>member
-1 MGRRVWGRDQRERRL
+1 MPKPP
-16 SHRVDGMD
+16 S
-24 AWRGRPGSPGG
+24 
-35 AGHRCSRGY
+35 
-44 SDLAGSGSRRVSRRT
+44 
-59 PVDAPGRAAGAVHL
+59 RAATPRPA
-73 DGGIPLLETDHQ
+73 IELL
-85 EGARSHRRDHAT
+85 A
-97 QGRAAGLA
+97 
-105 ADRGPVHQVGR
+105 
-116 SARRC
+116 
-121 CHAGPD
+121 
-127 ALPGRRKMT
+127 
-136 ATVAEILTR
+136 R
-145 LTALSQEL
+145 LTMLAQEL

-159 ATIVEIVARVLTEQ
+159 ASVIDLVARA
-173 LAPGRLSVMLLDIDT
+173 LAELLKPDRLSVVLLDAET
-188 NRLVVTYHNGPRP
+188 NRLAVTYDTNPVP
-201 ATTDEP
+201 ARTEDP

-217 LVFPDNVAARA
+217 LAFPRDVREEARRRGAELGGDAPGSWIGAPLVAAGRTMGA
-228 AELDVTVEKPAPA
+228 VSVSSDRPGALGKAELTLA
-241 SWLGLPIVAVS
+241 SL
-252 RTIGAVAME
+252 
-261 GDSKNALDDS
+261 
-271 ALMFTRAVLAQAGIA
+271 VLAQGAIA

-291 LVELLSSGKREWE
+291 LVELLSSGKGEWE
-304 QTVDAFNRAI
+304 KTVDAISQAI
-314 CYIDPQGAVRRANRV
+314 CIVDAHGTVRRANRV
-329 FAELIKLPVTALP
+329 FAELIQTPVTAIP
-342 GRPWLTLLPPSWV
+342 GRPWLGLLPPAWS
-355 DPVARL
+355 DPVARAIAESAA
-361 LTLEGAPRPV
+361 TSI
-371 EIRAG
+371 EIRAA
-376 ERTLMV
+376 ERVLLL
-382 TAIATG
+382 TAIPMA
-388 EPGAAVL
+388 EPGSAVL
-395 LFEDQ
+395 VFEDQ
-400 SEKRRLHDQLL
+400 TDRRRLQEQLL

-437 VGFSDLLGEAADV
+437 VGFSDLLGEGPAV

-455 EPLAMIRQEA
+455 EPLAVIRQEA

-506 LAARI
+506 LAAHV

-530 IKQVLVNIINN
+530 IKQVFVNIINN
-541 AAQAIISTRA
+541 AAQAIAGARPQ
-551 TEGGGKIQIVT
+551 GGGRIQIVT
-562 KCEPDGLSVHIS
+562 QCQPDGISVSIS
-574 DTGPGI
+574 DNGPGV
-580 PEAVAQRVFEPFFS
+580 PEALTQRVFEPFFS

-617 GNISVEPGGAGSGR
+617 GSMSVEPGGAGSGL

-638 LPTGVRPELRP
+638 LPAGDRMGLSPSRRGAGTESTVPEVSGERPER
-649 LAAGAETQAV
+649 
-659 PPERLEHLR
+659 LR

-683 VTLESWGHEVVLA
+683 ATLESWGHEVVLA

-757 FLEELG
+757 FLEQLG

-770 FKLDALRRVLAGVEK
+770 FKLDALRRVLAGVVK
-785 AGARG
+785 ANAGLAG

>member
-1 MGRRVWGRDQRERRL
+1 MKGSVADIL
-16 SHRVDGMD
+16 S
-24 AWRGRPGSPGG
+24 
-35 AGHRCSRGY
+35 
-44 SDLAGSGSRRVSRRT
+44 
-59 PVDAPGRAAGAVHL
+59 
-73 DGGIPLLETDHQ
+73 
-85 EGARSHRRDHAT
+85 
-97 QGRAAGLA
+97 
-105 ADRGPVHQVGR
+105 
-116 SARRC
+116 
-121 CHAGPD
+121 
-127 ALPGRRKMT
+127 
-136 ATVAEILTR
+136 R

-159 ATIVEIVARVLTEQ
+159 TTIVEIVARVLTEQ
-173 LAPGRLSVMLLDIDT
+173 LVPDRLSVMLLDVDT
-188 NRLVVTYHNGPRP
+188 NHLAVTYHNGPRP
-201 ATTDEP
+201 ATTDDP

-217 LVFPDNVAARA
+217 LVFPDKVAARA
-228 AELDVTVEKPAPA
+228 AELEVTVEKPVPT
-241 SWLGLPIVAVS
+241 SWLGVPIAAVS

-261 GDSKNALDDS
+261 GDKQNPMDDGALV
-271 ALMFTRAVLAQAGIA
+271 FTRAVLAQAGIA

-304 QTVDAFNRAI
+304 QTVDAFNQAI
-314 CYIDPQGAVRRANRV
+314 CYIDPHGTVRRANRM
-329 FAELIKLPVTALP
+329 FAELIRLPVTALA
-342 GRPWLTLLPPSWV
+342 GRPWLTLLPPAWGDSIS
-355 DPVARL
+355 RL
-361 LTLEGAPRPV
+361 LAPEGTSGSV
-371 EIRAG
+371 ELRAG
-376 ERTLMV
+376 ERTLLA
-382 TAIATG
+382 TAIPAG
-388 EPGAAVL
+388 EPGATVL

-400 SEKRRLHDQLL
+400 TEKRRLQDQLL

-437 VGFSDLLGEAADV
+437 VGFSDLLGEAPDV

-455 EPLAMIRQEA
+455 EPLAVIRQEA

-511 ELTLE
+511 ELTLT

-530 IKQVLVNIINN
+530 IKQVFVNIINN
-541 AAQAIISTRA
+541 AAQAIATTRFKS
-551 TEGGGKIQIVT
+551 GGGRIDIVT
-562 KCEPDGLSVHIS
+562 RCEPDGLSVNIS
-574 DTGPGI
+574 DNGPGI
-580 PEAVAQRVFEPFFS
+580 PEAVAHRVFEPFFS

-617 GNISVEPGGAGSGR
+617 GDIRVDPGGAGR
-631 GATFTVE
+631 GATFAVE
-638 LPTGVRPELRP
+638 LPTGVRADLGQ
-649 LAAGAETQAV
+649 LAGANDSES
-659 PPERLEHLR
+659 PSRGGSPERAEHLR

-683 VTLESWGHEVVLA
+683 ATLESWGHEVAVA
-696 RDGSQALK
+696 NDGSQALK

-727 MFHTL
+727 MFQTL

-757 FLEELG
+757 FLEQLG

-770 FKLDALRRVLAGVEK
+770 FKLDALRRVLAGVVK
-785 AGARG
+785 VPA